1 MYLEILYKTYCHMS
15 LVIQGLT
22 IHDWSGTNIFRNPIP
37 YGEVSQDIDIFN
49 TILIV
54 KIIDNFMK
62 GRM

>member
-1 MYLEILYKTYCHMS
+1 MS

-54 KIIDNFMK
+54 KIIDNLMK
-62 GRM
+62 GRL